1 MVVNAKFKIPTLREL
16 WRSIP
21 NASREWK
28 SKTPM
33 QKWCYLYGIGR
44 AAYSSVR
51 VSLMNDINHVHWF
64 SHFMFVS
71 NATIMLLCMYT
82 VVYYAY
88 RGESQLSLPSTCMT
102 FIFIGVC
109 KKVYYIIW
117 IHLPI
122 RDISKNIYAQK
133 KSLLAF
139 TDDPKN
145 SSKSAIQ
152 TAIPYRFWRTLHLLW
167 QPR

>member
-1 MVVNAKFKIPTLREL
+1 MEIVEINTSADANSFIDLQNIPENSKVNKTRMVVNAKFKIPTLREL

-133 KSLLAF
+133 NLF
-139 TDDPKN
+139 
-145 SSKSAIQ
+145 
-152 TAIPYRFWRTLHLLW
+152 
-167 QPR
+167 